1 MSAPQHGLLELSEY
15 LGGLVRRFRAAPEE
29 NLIGTL
35 IRAQEG
41 DDTLTDDEIVGTCI
55 LLLFGGHETTTNL
68 IGNGLHALLG
78 NPDQLERLRVHDS
91 TDYLRAATEE
101 ILRFD
106 GPSKMQVRMA
116 ATDIEMDGQLIR
128 RHDMVYLVQAAANR
142 DPGVFADPDRL
153 NLERNPHRPCGL
165 RVRAALLPRCR
176 GGPPG
181 RFDRA
186 RCARPAPTR
195 PAPRPRAPR
204 VASDAHQ
211 PGDVLVLRFLHPQ
224 RGDRRVNIPDAA
236 AAPLASLAGKRAA
249 VTGASGDIGR
259 AIALALAAA
268 GADVAL
274 LARRRERLEALAGEL
289 QALGR
294 RGAVLPVDV
303 TDGEALAEAAV
314 SAAEQLGPI
323 DILVNNAG
331 GARFLAPALEV
342 AEGGWTKTV
351 ALNLTAPFLC
361 AQAFGG
367 PMVERGSGSIVN
379 VGSVAG
385 LRHLAG
391 MSAYSSAKGGLF
403 AQTRAL
409 AREWAPHGVRVNAVA
424 PGYVATSGWDAFDR
438 DVVEAAS
445 ALSIPLGRWA
455 TAEEV
460 AAPVAFLASD
470 AASYITGAT
479 LIIDGGMLA

>member
-1 MSAPQHGLLELSEY
+1 MNAPDTP
-15 LGGLVRRFRAAPEE
+15 LV
-29 NLIGTL
+29 
-35 IRAQEG
+35 
-41 DDTLTDDEIVGTCI
+41 
-55 LLLFGGHETTTNL
+55 
-68 IGNGLHALLG
+68 
-78 NPDQLERLRVHDS
+78 
-91 TDYLRAATEE
+91 
-101 ILRFD
+101 
-106 GPSKMQVRMA
+106 
-116 ATDIEMDGQLIR
+116 
-128 RHDMVYLVQAAANR
+128 
-142 DPGVFADPDRL
+142 
-153 NLERNPHRPCGL
+153 
-165 RVRAALLPRCR
+165 
-176 GGPPG
+176 
-181 RFDRA
+181 
-186 RCARPAPTR
+186 
-195 PAPRPRAPR
+195 
-204 VASDAHQ
+204 
-211 PGDVLVLRFLHPQ
+211 
-224 RGDRRVNIPDAA
+224 
-236 AAPLASLAGKRAA
+236 SLAGKRAA

-259 AIALALAAA
+259 AIALTLAGA
-268 GADVAL
+268 GADIAL
-274 LARRRERLEALAGEL
+274 LARRRERLEALAADL
-289 QALGR
+289 RALGR
-294 RGAVLPVDV
+294 RAAALPVDV
-303 TDGEALAEAAV
+303 TDGEALATAAT

-342 AEGGWTKTV
+342 AEGGWNKTV

-367 PMVERGSGSIVN
+367 PMVERSGGSIVN

-424 PGYVATSGWDAFDR
+424 PGYVATSGWDAFDSEE
-438 DVVEAAS
+438 VTAAS
-445 ALSIPLGRWA
+445 ELSIPLGRWA

>member
-1 MSAPQHGLLELSEY
+1 MNA
-15 LGGLVRRFRAAPEE
+15 
-29 NLIGTL
+29 
-35 IRAQEG
+35 
-41 DDTLTDDEIVGTCI
+41 
-55 LLLFGGHETTTNL
+55 
-68 IGNGLHALLG
+68 
-78 NPDQLERLRVHDS
+78 
-91 TDYLRAATEE
+91 
-101 ILRFD
+101 
-106 GPSKMQVRMA
+106 
-116 ATDIEMDGQLIR
+116 
-128 RHDMVYLVQAAANR
+128 
-142 DPGVFADPDRL
+142 
-153 NLERNPHRPCGL
+153 
-165 RVRAALLPRCR
+165 
-176 GGPPG
+176 
-181 RFDRA
+181 
-186 RCARPAPTR
+186 
-195 PAPRPRAPR
+195 
-204 VASDAHQ
+204 
-211 PGDVLVLRFLHPQ
+211 
-224 RGDRRVNIPDAA
+224 PDAA
-236 AAPLASLAGKRAA
+236 APLVSLAGKTAA

-259 AIALALAAA
+259 AIALALAGA

-274 LARRRERLEALAGEL
+274 LARRRERLESLAADL
-289 QALGR
+289 RALGR
-294 RGAVLPVDV
+294 RAAALPVDV
-303 TDGEALAEAAV
+303 TDGEALAATAAT
-314 SAAEQLGPI
+314 AAEQLGPI

-424 PGYVATSGWDAFDR
+424 PGYVATSGWDAFDP
-438 DVVEAAS
+438 DEVEAAS

-455 TAEEV
+455 TATEV